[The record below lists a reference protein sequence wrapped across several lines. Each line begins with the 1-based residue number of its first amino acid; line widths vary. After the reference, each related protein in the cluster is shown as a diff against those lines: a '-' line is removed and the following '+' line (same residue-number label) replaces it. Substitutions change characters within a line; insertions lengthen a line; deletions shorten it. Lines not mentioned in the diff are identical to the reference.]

1 MKFAKLHGAGNDYI
15 YMDARGVERDDWG
28 EVAQAV
34 SDRHFG
40 IGADGLILLR
50 EPAQGDARMQMFNA
64 DGSEGMMCGNGIR
77 CFVRFGLGRNAL
89 ERDKESFE
97 IETASGTLQVRPIWR
112 GGEMSGA
119 SVSMGA
125 PILNPPDIPAVA
137 PEGAKRL
144 LNHPIAVD
152 GAEFP
157 ITCVSM
163 GNPHAVHFLESPV
176 EDYPLTT
183 VGPLVER
190 HPMFPDRVNY
200 EIVNV
205 LARDRIRVRV
215 WERGSGITLACG
227 TGACAAAVAG
237 RLNGFLDESVAVELP
252 GGELRVHWD
261 GAGEVILEGPVAH
274 VFEGEWG
281 G

>member
-1 MKFAKLHGAGNDYI
+1 
-15 YMDARGVERDDWG
+15 
-28 EVAQAV
+28 
-34 SDRHFG
+34 
-40 IGADGLILLR
+40 
-50 EPAQGDARMQMFNA
+50 MQMFNA

-77 CFVRFGLGRNAL
+77 CFVRFGLDGNAL
-89 ERDKESFE
+89 EKGEEAFL
-97 IETASGTLQVRPIWR
+97 IETASGALEVRPIWEN
-112 GGEMSGA
+112 GEMNGA

-125 PILNPPDIPAVA
+125 PILDPPDIPAIA
-137 PEGAKRL
+137 PDGAKRI
-144 LNHPIAVD
+144 LNRPLSVGGD
-152 GAEFP
+152 EFP
-157 ITCVSM
+157 ISCVSM
-163 GNPHAVHFLESPV
+163 GNPHAVHFLDSAV

-205 LARDRIRVRV
+205 LSRDRIRVRV

-227 TGACAAAVAG
+227 TGACAAVVAG
-237 RLNGFLDESVAVELP
+237 RLNGLLGNSVAVELP
-252 GGELRVHWD
+252 GGELRVHWS
-261 GAGEVILEGPVAH
+261 GEGDVILEGPVAK